1 MRAPIFYDAND
12 TAYFCDP
19 NGRSRLSSMDY
30 GNGSYY
36 LAGGDWGYRHN
47 TPYGWIQFGPANSGH
62 AHIYTDRSNF
72 YFNVYD
78 MYLNGYRVATYDWNY
93 GASLRASIFY
103 DANDTGFYADFNS
116 TGTDAVVIR
125 GGTRHGPNNSW
136 GAYMRV
142 GTDGRQDGWASVMTT
157 NGNLH
162 LDCRNGY
169 ETLLNWYSGGIVYV
183 NESIRPQIMYDRND
197 TGYYCDPASTNRLNF
212 VNSNN
217 HYINAGYMLYSDSG
231 GWTGEYN
238 KIQWHSSHTYYQVIN
253 NGYHIFRYGGDGLE
267 SHQLARDGNHW
278 TRYLGWLS
286 NWANQSVRTDAGPTF
301 QEVYTNGWFRNNNSG
316 QGLYNQSRGMHW
328 YSNNG
333 YWKSAGGGYGYG
345 GIVMYNNYESDLRG
359 YGGYWDG
366 SGFGML
372 NSSGN
377 WQIRIEYGNAHM
389 ELYRVTWASD
399 MRAYIFYDRDNTGY
413 YSNPDSDSR
422 VYRIN
427 ANYLYSYGWVLAQDN
442 VIAYYS
448 DERLKTKLG
457 NIDSALDKLGQLNG
471 FYYENNDLAK
481 SFGYT
486 ETKRQVGLSAQE
498 VQNVMPE
505 IIALAPFDTDF
516 DDDTKQKKSRTGEN
530 YLTVQYDKLVPLLV
544 EAIKELSGKVDD
556 LRDDFEELKNEF
568 FKT

>member
-1 MRAPIFYDAND
+1 
-12 TAYFCDP
+12 
-19 NGRSRLSSMDY
+19 
-30 GNGSYY
+30 
-36 LAGGDWGYRHN
+36 
-47 TPYGWIQFGPANSGH
+47 
-62 AHIYTDRSNF
+62 
-72 YFNVYD
+72 
-78 MYLNGYRVATYDWNY
+78 
-93 GASLRASIFY
+93 
-103 DANDTGFYADFNS
+103 
-116 TGTDAVVIR
+116 
-125 GGTRHGPNNSW
+125 
-136 GAYMRV
+136 
-142 GTDGRQDGWASVMTT
+142 
-157 NGNLH
+157 
-162 LDCRNGY
+162 
-169 ETLLNWYSGGIVYV
+169 
-183 NESIRPQIMYDRND
+183 
-197 TGYYCDPASTNRLNF
+197 
-212 VNSNN
+212 
-217 HYINAGYMLYSDSG
+217 
-231 GWTGEYN
+231 
-238 KIQWHSSHTYYQVIN
+238 
-253 NGYHIFRYGGDGLE
+253 
-267 SHQLARDGNHW
+267 
-278 TRYLGWLS
+278 
-286 NWANQSVRTDAGPTF
+286 
-301 QEVYTNGWFRNNNSG
+301 
-316 QGLYNQSRGMHW
+316 MHW

-399 MRAYIFYDRDNTGY
+399 MRAYIIYDRDNTGY